1 MTTIRSNFDAA
12 RLTSKALVGFNA
24 TRTTRLIAGL
34 DAARLTSK
42 ALVGFDTARMVRQ
55 IAAVLDSGRM
65 LREALA
71 GLDTTLLVRDAF
83 PGLDSTVMLREAF
96 KVFEPSQLQQALV
109 TARNLLGADGYD
121 ADHLAVATSSASSS
135 TPARAPLL
143 PGLADPWGQ
152 IQDMQVKDWLPI
164 WISLVGL
171 ILAWMA
177 LHPKPCLGPEEIE
190 QVVRTGSGWPDD
202 YVDHGPADHQGPND
216 HHVPAKD
223 QRPHNHH
230 APTDYECE
238 EPLDSGCLTIRR
250 S

>member
-1 MTTIRSNFDAA
+1 MTTIRSNF
-12 RLTSKALVGFNA
+12 
-24 TRTTRLIAGL
+24 

-190 QVVRTGSGWPDD
+190 QVVRTVQVGLTTTSTTAPPTTK
-202 YVDHGPADHQGPND
+202 GPTTTTSPPKTQGPTTTM
-216 HHVPAKD
+216 PRPTTSAKN
-223 QRPHNHH
+223 P
-230 APTDYECE
+230 
-238 EPLDSGCLTIRR
+238 
-250 S
+250 